1 MKEFHRS
8 KLIDPS
14 IIKTK
19 SLQGYII
26 IKMKI
31 LLYIIVSMTLLA
43 PGCIEITRVG
53 ESPAQKME
61 SYFPQSEYEKDFIFP
76 PIMGPL
82 TLTSRID
89 YEKTSPGLGYSTKY
103 IDNIAA
109 MEIYVYDSQNK
120 FIPDDIN
127 SPFVLRAFQDA
138 VSDILALGKNGTF
151 SRLSYSVARGMTLSG
166 KNMYM
171 VTFQLTQDDNE
182 KFCVLMLTVH
192 RGKFFKVWLTIDKGK
207 DPDYVDDSIRLL
219 EEITQELLLEDL
231 ARRYLI

>member
-1 MKEFHRS
+1 MR
-8 KLIDPS
+8 
-14 IIKTK
+14 
-19 SLQGYII
+19 
-26 IKMKI
+26 I

-43 PGCIEITRVG
+43 PGCTGITGVG
-53 ESPAQKME
+53 ESPVQKME
-61 SYFPQSEYEKDFIFP
+61 SYFPQSQYEKDFIFP

-89 YEKTSPGLGYSTKY
+89 YEKTAPGLGYSTKY
-103 IDNIAA
+103 VDNIAS

-120 FIPDDIN
+120 FIPDDIK

-138 VSDILALGKNGTF
+138 AGDIFDLGKDGTF
-151 SRLSYSVARGMTLSG
+151 SRMTFSDARGMTLSG

-171 VTFQLTQDDNE
+171 ITFQITQDNTE

-192 RGKFFKVWLTIDKGK
+192 RGKFFKVWLSIDKDK

-231 ARRYLI
+231 ARRYAI